1 MSVSEI
7 VTSLNMPSFALPVI
21 YNNAT
26 DIGTNQELQISNGYF
41 VSKSSSIAPLA
52 YLNYAGFLYDSTRI
66 QTIDYSGIDAAIT
79 RYATFVWLLPSG
91 VANTNLSFTINGT
104 VNMTNFGSLL
114 CHSSPPN
121 TPIDIYYRIVNSSS
135 TAPINGGNQSSSWI
149 NTNTT
154 SGTTVGSGN
163 WQSNTTAGS
172 PASLK
177 GLLSLSTTGPNYVL
191 SVYYPLSGA
200 IVNSNMY
207 LIFRIGFP
215 MTMDIGFQSVSAKL
229 T

>member
-1 MSVSEI
+1 
-7 VTSLNMPSFALPVI
+7 MPSFALPAS
-21 YNNAT
+21 YNNDT
-26 DIGTNQELQISNGYF
+26 DIRTNQELQISNGYF
-41 VSKSSSIAPLA
+41 VSKSFSITHLA
-52 YLNYAGFLYDSTRI
+52 YLDYTSFLYDATNKH
-66 QTIDYSGIDAAIT
+66 TINYSGIAATT

-104 VNMTNFGSLL
+104 VNMKNFGALL
-114 CHSSPPN
+114 CDNSN
-121 TPIDIYYRIVNSSS
+121 TAIEIYYRTVNSSS
-135 TAPINGGNQSSSWI
+135 DNPINGVNQSSSWI
-149 NTNTT
+149 NANTT